1 MSCLLFDFFF
11 FLSLLQYVDF
21 PNANLLVFLF
31 SGFIVI
37 PKPSQ
42 LSQWNSSIA
51 TIFLLLKNPATQ
63 SLMLLFT
70 LQALQVFL
78 FFSTPPSPSFVN
90 GFSVVFCFI
99 THSTQRRNGTG
110 KGVVQLWTI
119 VLLFSSFNT
128 FQNSFFKSFFFVC
141 LCVCVCVRVRACQIS
156 LGFSGINAWLC
167 QMQTRQLW
175 LETKGIVHLI
185 FIIIFFILM
194 LSFNPTQGY

>member
-1 MSCLLFDFFF
+1 MGEAR
-11 FLSLLQYVDF
+11 Q
-21 PNANLLVFLF
+21 

-128 FQNSFFKSFFFVC
+128 FQNSFFKSFVC
-141 LCVCVCVRVRACQIS
+141 LCVCVCARVKSHQAFLELM
-156 LGFSGINAWLC
+156 LGFVRCKPDNCGL
-167 QMQTRQLW
+167 RL
-175 LETKGIVHLI
+175 KGQ
-185 FIIIFFILM
+185 FI
-194 LSFNPTQGY
+194 

>member
-90 GFSVVFCFI
+90 GFSVVFLFY
-99 THSTQRRNGTG
+99 HSLDLEEEWNRKRCGA
-110 KGVVQLWTI
+110 I
-119 VLLFSSFNT
+119 VDYCA
-128 FQNSFFKSFFFVC
+128 FV
-141 LCVCVCVRVRACQIS
+141 
-156 LGFSGINAWLC
+156 
-167 QMQTRQLW
+167 
-175 LETKGIVHLI
+175 LE
-185 FIIIFFILM
+185 F
-194 LSFNPTQGY
+194 

>member
-1 MSCLLFDFFF
+1 MKCLDRGCYYTKHLFKPLCTGSSFLASVGIWKDGTHFLMSCLLFDYFF

-99 THSTQRRNGTG
+99 THST
-110 KGVVQLWTI
+110 
-119 VLLFSSFNT
+119 
-128 FQNSFFKSFFFVC
+128 
-141 LCVCVCVRVRACQIS
+141 
-156 LGFSGINAWLC
+156 
-167 QMQTRQLW
+167 
-175 LETKGIVHLI
+175 
-185 FIIIFFILM
+185 
-194 LSFNPTQGY
+194 